1 MTIMYHAMENPRFF
15 IDPITSLREF
25 EKMLVSNG
33 TTNNYPPHNL
43 IRVDDN
49 QLRLE
54 FAVAGFG
61 KKDINV
67 TVDNGKLI
75 VQGAIEEKSRDEYLY
90 RGIAT
95 RRFSRAFELPEYVE
109 VKEAKMDEGIL
120 SILLVRH
127 VPEEKKP
134 KTIQVK

>member
-1 MTIMYHAMENPRFF
+1 MTIMHHALQNSRLF
-15 IDPITSLREF
+15 IDPRASIREF
-25 EKMLVSNG
+25 EKMIMSG
-33 TTNNYPPHNL
+33 GSTNSYPPYNVVR
-43 IRVDDN
+43 IGED

-61 KKDINV
+61 RKDV
-67 TVDNGKLI
+67 TITMDNRRLV
-75 VQGAIEEKSRDEYLY
+75 VQGEIKDKAEEEYLY

-95 RRFSRAFELPEYVE
+95 RKFMRVFELPEFVE
-109 VKEAKMDEGIL
+109 VKDAKMAEGIL
-120 SILLVRH
+120 ELTLVRN